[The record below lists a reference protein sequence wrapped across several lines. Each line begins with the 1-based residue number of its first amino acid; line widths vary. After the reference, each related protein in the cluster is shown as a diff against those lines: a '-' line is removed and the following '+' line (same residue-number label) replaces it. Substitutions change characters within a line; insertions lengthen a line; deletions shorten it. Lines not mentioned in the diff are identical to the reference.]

1 MKKIDNYY
9 EIIVFVHNLYVIYNI
24 RTNQNNQSWRD
35 KRMKFKKSIALF
47 LSTVLIAG
55 AITGCSPSSVSGNNS
70 GEDSSSFPEKD
81 FQGTIMWSAGG
92 VCDNV
97 SRAIGPFVQEELGK
111 TIIYTNKPG
120 AAGGISTQYVSE
132 QPADGYNLL
141 FGAENPQIA
150 KVMGTSTL
158 DYSDFEPINIF
169 STSVGVVLV
178 SPDSKYKTIKDLV
191 DDIKSRPNEVKMATT
206 GPGGLPFTVASM
218 MKSLNGTEP
227 QMVVFDG
234 EAAAV
239 TAVMGGHVDY
249 TIVTLGSCTEMLR
262 SNKLT
267 GLAVIHDEV
276 LEGMENIP
284 LITDIYPEYK
294 EYLPWGPFYGVFV
307 KKGTPQEI
315 IDTLSAAFEKAAK
328 NPEYQKLL
336 KDLGNI
342 PLAINGQEARDYVD
356 KYRSISSW
364 LLYDAGGTE
373 KSPEEFGIER
383 FTE

>member
-1 MKKIDNYY
+1 
-9 EIIVFVHNLYVIYNI
+9 
-24 RTNQNNQSWRD
+24 
-35 KRMKFKKSIALF
+35 MKFNKSVALF
-47 LSTVLIAG
+47 LSAILMAG
-55 AITGCSPSSVSGNNS
+55 AITGCSSNSTGGNS
-70 GEDSSSFPEKD
+70 AATDSSSFPKKD

-97 SRAIGPFVQEELGK
+97 SRAIGPFAQKELGK
-111 TIIYTNKPG
+111 TIIYTNKSG

-191 DDIKSRPNEVKMATT
+191 DDIKARPNEVKMATT

-234 EAAAV
+234 EAADV

-262 SNKLT
+262 ANKLT
-267 GLAVIHDEV
+267 GLAVIHNEV
-276 LEGMENIP
+276 LPGMENIP
-284 LITDIYPEYK
+284 LIVDAYPEYK

-307 KKGTPQEI
+307 KKGTPQDV
-315 IDTLSAAFEKAAK
+315 IDKLTVAFDKAAK

-342 PLAINGQEARDYVD
+342 PLAISGQEARDYID

-373 KSPEEFGIER
+373 KSPEEFGIKR